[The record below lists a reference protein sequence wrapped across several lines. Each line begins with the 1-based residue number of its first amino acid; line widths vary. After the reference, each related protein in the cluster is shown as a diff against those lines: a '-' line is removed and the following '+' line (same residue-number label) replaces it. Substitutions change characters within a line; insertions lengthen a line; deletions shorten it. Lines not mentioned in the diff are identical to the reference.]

1 MTPTLELLAKKLLH
15 LQRMSE
21 YLQYSLAKVQTLGG
35 WSDMSLLTPG
45 QHESLAA
52 FRVRFSEFQEQLGK
66 AMRAI
71 AMEEEQDVDRFGAV
85 LAYMERLDI
94 LDSAEHWKL
103 IRELRNAVNHEYEEN
118 AERLLAFFA
127 ALVEETPTLLGYHQR
142 LAAWCRKAYGI

>member
-1 MTPTLELLAKKLLH
+1 MTPSLELLAKKLLH

-21 YLQYSLAKVQTLGG
+21 YLRYSLEKVQSLGA
-35 WSDMSLLTPG
+35 WDDTMSLTPG

-85 LAYMERLDI
+85 LAYMERLEI

-118 AERLLAFFA
+118 AERLSAFFVQ
-127 ALVEETPTLLGYHQR
+127 LVEETPTLLAYHQR
-142 LAAWCRKAYGI
+142 LAAWCQASYGI